1 MMNEQH
7 FDSATA
13 APTDPEL
20 YAARRLAAY
29 LDTPSV
35 TTIYRLIQLFG
46 VELIAA
52 KAHDALALLDMGQPT
67 LTYASARPSISTP
80 LIAANGQR
88 RDRHGVFLYLMQ
100 QHCTLIGVQW
110 SGLLALLPPS
120 SS

>member
-1 MMNEQH
+1 MMNKQH

-67 LTYASARPSISTP
+67 LTYASARPSPI
-80 LIAANGQR
+80 IAANGQK
-88 RDRHGVFLYLMQ
+88 RDRAGVFLYLMQ
-100 QHCTLIGVQW
+100 QHCAIIGVQW

-120 SS
+120 S